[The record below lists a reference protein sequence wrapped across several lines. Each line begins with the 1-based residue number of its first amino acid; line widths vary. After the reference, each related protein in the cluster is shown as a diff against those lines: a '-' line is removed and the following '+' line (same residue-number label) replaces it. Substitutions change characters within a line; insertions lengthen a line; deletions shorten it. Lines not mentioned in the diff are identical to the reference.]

1 MNSAIEGFQQNIF
14 RFLPE
19 VTLPKKRINLKKRI
33 IWSAMM
39 LLIYFILS
47 ELPVYG
53 ITGSQTDYFAG
64 LRAIMA
70 GENGSILTL
79 GIGPV
84 VTAGIIMQL
93 LAGSDI
99 IKFDLST
106 SRGKASFQGTQKILA
121 IFLCF
126 FEAAIWIVGGA
137 FGRPDNS
144 FLVGFMIL
152 QLAIGGLLV
161 LMMDEVVTKWG
172 FGSGISLFIAANVS
186 QKILW
191 EAFSFAK
198 SPINP
203 DEFIGAI
210 PSFVKS
216 FIDGQPVWVRG
227 GILPDITQVFFT
239 ILVFLIVVYAEG
251 MRLEIPLSY
260 GKFRGARGRYPI
272 KFLYASNIPVIL
284 AAALFAN
291 VQLVARILTSR
302 GINWLGTFNEYG
314 GAKSG
319 LIYYL
324 TPPRNIDVLLNE
336 PLRAIIYLV
345 VFIALC
351 AMFAILW
358 IDLTGM
364 GPNEVAKK
372 LQGSGMQIPGFRRD
386 IRILEKVLDRYI
398 PPITLMGGVFVG
410 LLAAFADFTGA
421 LGTGTGI
428 LLTVGIVYRMY
439 EELAKEQMGEMM
451 PAFRQFLG

>member
-1 MNSAIEGFQQNIF
+1 MSLSDGVGNSIF

-19 VTLPKKRINLKKRI
+19 VTLPKKRITLKKRI
-33 IWSAMM
+33 IWSGLM
-39 LLIYFILS
+39 LAIYFILA

-53 ITGSQTDYFAG
+53 ISGNQTDYFSG

-70 GENGSILTL
+70 GENGSLLTL

-99 IKFDLST
+99 IKFDLS
-106 SRGKASFQGTQKILA
+106 SHRGKAMFQGTQKVLA
-121 IFLCF
+121 IVLCF
-126 FEAAIWIVGGA
+126 FEAAIWILGGA
-137 FGRPDNS
+137 FGTSNS
-144 FLVGFMIL
+144 TFLVVFMIL
-152 QLAIGGLLV
+152 QLALGGILILL
-161 LMMDEVVTKWG
+161 MDEVVTKWG

-186 QKILW
+186 QTLLW
-191 EAFSFAK
+191 EALSFAK

-210 PSFVKS
+210 PAFIKS
-216 FIDGQPVWVRG
+216 FIAGQPVWVRG

-239 ILVFLIVVYAEG
+239 IVVFLIAVYAEG

-284 AAALFAN
+284 TAALFAN
-291 VQLVARILTSR
+291 VQLFARILNSR
-302 GINWLGTFNEYG
+302 GITWLGTFNEFG
-314 GAKSG
+314 GPKSG

-324 TPPRNIDVLLNE
+324 TSPQSIEVLLNE
-336 PLRAIIYLV
+336 PIRAVIYLV

-351 AMFAILW
+351 AMFSVLW

-364 GPNEVAKK
+364 GSKEVAKK

-398 PPITLMGGVFVG
+398 PPITLMGGIFVG

-428 LLTVGIVYRMY
+428 LLTVGIVYRLY
-439 EELAKEQMGEMM
+439 EELAKEQVSELM
-451 PAFRQFLG
+451 PGMRQFLG

>member
-1 MNSAIEGFQQNIF
+1 
-14 RFLPE
+14 
-19 VTLPKKRINLKKRI
+19 
-33 IWSAMM
+33 
-39 LLIYFILS
+39 
-47 ELPVYG
+47 
-53 ITGSQTDYFAG
+53 
-64 LRAIMA
+64 
-70 GENGSILTL
+70 
-79 GIGPV
+79 
-84 VTAGIIMQL
+84 
-93 LAGSDI
+93 
-99 IKFDLST
+99 
-106 SRGKASFQGTQKILA
+106 
-121 IFLCF
+121 
-126 FEAAIWIVGGA
+126 
-137 FGRPDNS
+137 
-144 FLVGFMIL
+144 MIL

-210 PSFVKS
+210 PSFIKS
-216 FIDGQPVWVRG
+216 FIGGQPVWIRG

-272 KFLYASNIPVIL
+272 KFLYASNFPVIL

-351 AMFAILW
+351 AMFATLW

-364 GPNEVAKK
+364 GPKK
-372 LQGSGMQIPGFRRD
+372 
-386 IRILEKVLDRYI
+386 
-398 PPITLMGGVFVG
+398 
-410 LLAAFADFTGA
+410 
-421 LGTGTGI
+421 
-428 LLTVGIVYRMY
+428 
-439 EELAKEQMGEMM
+439 
-451 PAFRQFLG
+451 

>member
-1 MNSAIEGFQQNIF
+1 MAETAGLRQTLF

-19 VTLPKKRINLKKRI
+19 VTLPKKRINLKRRLT
-33 IWSAMM
+33 WSGLM
-39 LLIYFILS
+39 LAIYFILA
-47 ELPVYG
+47 EIPVYG
-53 ITGSQTDYFAG
+53 IAETQIDYFAG

-70 GENGSILTL
+70 GESGTILTL

-93 LAGSDI
+93 LAGSEI
-99 IKFDLST
+99 IKFDLS
-106 SRGKASFQGTQKILA
+106 SPQGKAAFQGTQKILA
-121 IFLCF
+121 ILLCF
-126 FEAAIWIVGGA
+126 FTAIVWVMGGA
-137 FGRPDNS
+137 FGRPDNT
-144 FLVGFMIL
+144 FLLWFMIL

-186 QKILW
+186 QRILW
-191 EAFSFAK
+191 EALSLAR

-203 DEFIGAI
+203 DELIGAI
-210 PSFVKS
+210 PAFIRS
-216 FIDGQPVWVRG
+216 FIDGQPVWIRG
-227 GILPDITQVFFT
+227 GLLPDMTQVFFT
-239 ILVFLIVVYAEG
+239 LVVFAIVVYAEG

-284 AAALFAN
+284 SAALFAN
-291 VQLVARILTSR
+291 VQLIARVLTAR
-302 GINWLGTFNEYG
+302 GIDWLGTFNEFG
-314 GAKSG
+314 NPQSG

-324 TPPRNIDVLLNE
+324 TPPRSIDVLLYE
-336 PLRAIIYLV
+336 PFRALFYLLIFV
-345 VFIALC
+345 GLC
-351 AMFAILW
+351 ALFAVLW

-364 GPNEVAKK
+364 GPKEVAKK

-398 PPITLMGGVFVG
+398 PPITIMGGIFVG
-410 LLAAFADFTGA
+410 LLATFADFTGA

-428 LLTVGIVYRMY
+428 LLTVGIVYRLY